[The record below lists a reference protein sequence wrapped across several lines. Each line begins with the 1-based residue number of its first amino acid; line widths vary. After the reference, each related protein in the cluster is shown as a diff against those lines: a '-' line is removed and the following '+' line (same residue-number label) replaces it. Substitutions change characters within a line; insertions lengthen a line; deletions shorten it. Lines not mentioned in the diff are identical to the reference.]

1 MAQLSEAIIRKA
13 VREAVRNF
21 LNEGLTDKEYHFCSL
36 NFVHSIC
43 QTNEIHLTM
52 ATNLG
57 DATDKYNRFYLSLSR
72 TRNVYESYG
81 VNRTC
86 RIEFDGT
93 ALKRYGFAGRPLN
106 YNAVKGDDN
115 KWYGTK
121 GDRSRQFE
129 YEDRLLFTD
138 PVIENANKYIVRI
151 DVLTEGGSIDERY
164 LEDILNNK
172 YGIPVYVYGNKK
184 DYNFQTNNTINDRV
198 SSIRVDDFKF
208 DNSYSI
214 NMMLGYLVRLYCGRN
229 LDKYDVEDV
238 LDDFGIQHDTEVVNT
253 VFRNARNSGNLENVC
268 EMLAHSQYSPRFIGK
283 EDYANGP
290 KIQRLANSVLRKY
303 NARSFNELALKI
315 NK

>member
-138 PVIENANKYIVRI
+138 PVIENANKYM
-151 DVLTEGGSIDERY
+151 
-164 LEDILNNK
+164 NNEAK
-172 YGIPVYVYGNKK
+172 KSPV
-184 DYNFQTNNTINDRV
+184 
-198 SSIRVDDFKF
+198 
-208 DNSYSI
+208 
-214 NMMLGYLVRLYCGRN
+214 
-229 LDKYDVEDV
+229 
-238 LDDFGIQHDTEVVNT
+238 
-253 VFRNARNSGNLENVC
+253 
-268 EMLAHSQYSPRFIGK
+268 PGK
-283 EDYANGP
+283 ESLILITCIGDWSETQQTYLSRQFVRA
-290 KIQRLANSVLRKY
+290 VLVT
-303 NARSFNELALKI
+303 NL
-315 NK
+315 